1 MYDEECEI
9 EAIIWGFSE
18 AGSREEKRCGIVMD
32 GQGCFEVFTAMKM
45 VIISMVITMRWY
57 WQHCQWWWWWW
68 WWLWYI
74 LKCSLAREENSIA
87 AQIGDGCALLIELLS
102 SQNVKIRCQ
111 WPCYLD
117 FGISEKYKVV
127 QLSNSLICFSHHFH
141 RESSTTSKQPN
152 AVDIS
157 DLQDLSFAWF

>member
-102 SQNVKIRCQ
+102 SQNVKIRCE

-117 FGISEKYKVV
+117 FGRSEKDRVV

-141 RESSTTSKQPN
+141 RESSTTSKKTQCK
-152 AVDIS
+152 DIS
-157 DLQDLSFAWF
+157 NLQDLSFARF